1 MDLKYET
8 VPDMISG
15 KDLDYLADIFNWNY
29 NAYKC
34 TLNHTGLTERED
46 VAKLL
51 DKAST
56 VFYSNMETMLSILER
71 GGCDE

>member
-1 MDLKYET
+1 MELKYES

-34 TLNHTGLTERED
+34 TLNHAGLTEKED
-46 VAKLL
+46 IIQVL
-51 DKAST
+51 DKASDL
-56 VFYSNMETMLSILER
+56 FYSNMECMLSILER